1 MTLKGFLAMLNDNTK
16 ARIMTMIADARS
28 LEKELAEHHDYQ
40 SIRSQIQEAR
50 VKLEATISHG
60 ELETKQ

>member
-1 MTLKGFLAMLNDNTK
+1 MTLKGFLAMLN
-16 ARIMTMIADARS
+16 ARS
-28 LEKELAEHHDYQ
+28 LEKELAQHRDYQ

-50 VKLEATISHG
+50 VKLEATTSHG